1 MFARRALSAA
11 AARVAPQRRWFN
23 AEFHANLETVQ
34 AFGNAALVALALT
47 KQVLATHKELVKV
60 RFLPPWL
67 RHCPFAPPR
76 PILSSLL
83 KMVRALFT

>member
-1 MFARRALSAA
+1 
-11 AARVAPQRRWFN
+11 
-23 AEFHANLETVQ
+23 
-34 AFGNAALVALALT
+34 LVALALT